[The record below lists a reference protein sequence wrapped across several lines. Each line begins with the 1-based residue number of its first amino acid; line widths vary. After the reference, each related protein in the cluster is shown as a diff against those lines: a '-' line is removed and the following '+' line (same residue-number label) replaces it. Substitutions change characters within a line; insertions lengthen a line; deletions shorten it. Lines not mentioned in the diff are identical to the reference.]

1 MFPSVS
7 HVTDTIVKELEIS
20 GKRERKFLVFWSL
33 DPSRERQMCVQINK
47 IISEANV
54 CVWINN
60 FKS

>member
-1 MFPSVS
+1 
-7 HVTDTIVKELEIS
+7 VTDTIVKELEIS

-47 IISEANV
+47 IITEANV